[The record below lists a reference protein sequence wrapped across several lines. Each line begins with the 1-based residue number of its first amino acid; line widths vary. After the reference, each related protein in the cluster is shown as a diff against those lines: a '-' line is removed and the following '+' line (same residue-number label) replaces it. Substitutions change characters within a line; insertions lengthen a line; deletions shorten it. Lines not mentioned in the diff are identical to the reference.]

1 MINFDR
7 LENESDIYRDQF
19 HSASPFSHLVI
30 DDFLTEEAVTAV
42 SALALQT
49 TPLSKSLSSD
59 YVFAK
64 NKIESPR
71 FVEYSEVLAKLSA
84 ELMSKRFQRWLSFV
98 GGEEVFLDPS
108 FTGGGIHQGGQG
120 SYLDMHTDFNIH
132 PEKRSWLRRHNLLL
146 YLNTT
151 YHESW
156 GGALDLEH
164 SETGSSASIA
174 PLLNRMV
181 IMRSDHT
188 TLHGYKKLNFP
199 EGMFRV
205 ALAAY
210 SYLEA
215 DTSAINY
222 RRPVGSQKG
231 GISTC

>member
-98 GGEEVFLDPS
+98 GGEEDFLDPS

-132 PEKRSWLRRHNLLL
+132 PENVRGYEGTIFCSTLIRLTTKVGGRWIWSTPRRDR
-146 YLNTT
+146 
-151 YHESW
+151 
-156 GGALDLEH
+156 AR
-164 SETGSSASIA
+164 
-174 PLLNRMV
+174 PLQR
-181 IMRSDHT
+181 
-188 TLHGYKKLNFP
+188 Y
-199 EGMFRV
+199 
-205 ALAAY
+205 
-210 SYLEA
+210 
-215 DTSAINY
+215 
-222 RRPVGSQKG
+222 
-231 GISTC
+231 